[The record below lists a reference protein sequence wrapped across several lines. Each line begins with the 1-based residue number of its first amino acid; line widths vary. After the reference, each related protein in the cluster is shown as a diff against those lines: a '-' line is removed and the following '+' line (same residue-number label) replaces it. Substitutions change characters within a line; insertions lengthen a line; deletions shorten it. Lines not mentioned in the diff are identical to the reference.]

1 MNLATHAGLI
11 AGTSVLTIASTGTAG
26 DLDSVIDGIINDSAT
41 ISGDDAYSM
50 EGLFIYGYT
59 NTDADDFGPGVGET
73 SLGFEGHTGGLH
85 WEFDYNFTEG
95 FYGEAAN
102 SLNDYGF
109 YYKSD
114 AGWGAGMGQF
124 RSWANKAN
132 NVEAKDTLMMGN
144 SIVGDILWTNG
155 GYGDSAFAW
164 YEADQFRGG
173 VMMMD
178 SDIADES
185 DMHYRVEFIAMGD
198 WDDTDNFTSY
208 AGDSQVLAFGFGGF
222 ESAIADDG
230 VGGVGINILGNTIA
244 DIVEP
249 LINAEAGFDA
259 FDDELLSFAA
269 SHEMTNFDVTYKNN
283 GFGAH
288 AAFGTVEIDGSGS
301 YVDADLG
308 IDESVAPSIEAD
320 FMTLQL
326 SYFINDDWQL
336 YATYEEVDLDT
347 GVIDFDLAK
356 DDNLIIGANTWYSDD
371 CKVTIEYED
380 ETFNAGAGGDSRL
393 AAQVQFTF

>member
-1 MNLATHAGLI
+1 
-11 AGTSVLTIASTGTAG
+11 VLTIASTGTAG

-50 EGLFIYGYT
+50 EGLFIYGYD

-85 WEFDYNFTEG
+85 WEFDYNFTNG

-132 NVEAKDTLMMGN
+132 NVDAKDTLMMNN
-144 SIVGDILWTNG
+144 SIVGDILWNNG

-185 DMHYRVEFIAMGD
+185 DIHYRVEFIAMGD
-198 WDDTDNFTSY
+198 WDDTENFTSY

-222 ESAIADDG
+222 ESAVGDDG
-230 VGGVGINILGNTIA
+230 LK
-244 DIVEP
+244 
-249 LINAEAGFDA
+249 
-259 FDDELLSFAA
+259 
-269 SHEMTNFDVTYKNN
+269 TNSLPRV
-283 GFGAH
+283 
-288 AAFGTVEIDGSGS
+288 
-301 YVDADLG
+301 
-308 IDESVAPSIEAD
+308 SIS
-320 FMTLQL
+320 TKIPCLHL
-326 SYFINDDWQL
+326 
-336 YATYEEVDLDT
+336 TT
-347 GVIDFDLAK
+347 
-356 DDNLIIGANTWYSDD
+356 
-371 CKVTIEYED
+371 
-380 ETFNAGAGGDSRL
+380 
-393 AAQVQFTF
+393 